1 MAYAEQK
8 MSGNRLT
15 AIVIVALIHIAVGY
29 ALVTGL
35 AYEAASKIIKKV
47 TTVDIKDEPKPPP
60 PPPPPPQDKAPPPPI
75 VAPPPPVNV
84 SVAPPAITTVAVAP
98 PAAPPAPVL
107 APPAPA
113 APPAPPAIKPVAAT
127 AKGDPS
133 SWMSSDDYPTRAIR
147 EQRAGTVGFQV
158 TIGPNGRATACTVT
172 SSSGSPDL
180 DDTACK
186 LVISRGRFS
195 PPKDEHGQPTTGAWN
210 SRFKWQLPK
219 D

>member
-1 MAYAEQK
+1 M
-8 MSGNRLT
+8 
-15 AIVIVALIHIAVGY
+15 
-29 ALVTGL
+29 
-35 AYEAASKIIKKV
+35 KKV

-60 PPPPPPQDKAPPPPI
+60 PPPPPPKSEAPPPPI

-84 SVAPPAITTVAVAP
+84 SVAPPAITTVSAP
-98 PAAPPAPVL
+98 PPVAPPAPVL
-107 APPAPA
+107 APPAPV
-113 APPAPPAIKPVAAT
+113 PAPPAFKPVAAT
-127 AKGDPS
+127 AKGDPT

-147 EQRAGTVGFQV
+147 EQRAGTVGFTV
-158 TIGPNGRATACTVT
+158 TIGPNGKATGCTVT

-186 LVISRGRFS
+186 LVQSRGRFN
-195 PPKDEHGQPTTGAWN
+195 PPKDDKGQPTTGSWS